1 MKKLQNPTAVRTLSD
16 QEVDLVNLPV
26 NPDYLSII
34 RRRKPDFFIHVH
46 QDGHEEKFPERP
58 RLLVTS
64 IWTIDGFEVTWLKT
78 REFARD
84 HYPITME
91 WPEGAMIVTW
101 SGPPFG
107 KGWQSHLQTGIW
119 WRPSQSGGL

>member
-1 MKKLQNPTAVRTLSD
+1 MKKLQNPTALSPLSD
-16 QEVDLVNLPV
+16 QEIDLVNLPV

-34 RRRKPDFFIHVH
+34 RERKPDFFIYVH

-64 IWTIDGFEVTWLKT
+64 IWTIDGFEVTWLQT
-78 REFARD
+78 RESARD

-91 WPEGAMIVTW
+91 WPEDAMIVTR
-101 SGPPFG
+101 SGPPFR
-107 KGWQSHLQTGIW
+107 KGWQSHVQTGIW